1 MTAAFPLLFS
11 PIKLGQRV
19 ARNRIVSTPHDTNYA
34 TDGLPNDR
42 LIVYHAEKAKGGCG
56 TVMMFGSAS
65 VSPLKPARDDH
76 ENLWKPEIAPWLRRM
91 ADAIHAHGALCL
103 SQMLFS
109 GRHGTSLRTD
119 NPGRGPSATTCEIY
133 NQVPH
138 VMRRDEIE
146 AVIRAYADCAGRLK
160 DCGFDG
166 CDLAFYDDIFPDQ
179 FWNPKV
185 NRRTDEY
192 GGSLDNRMRVSLE
205 ILRSIR
211 ARVGQDFVVGVRI
224 SGDDHDPD
232 GLDHASL
239 KEIARRLDRT
249 GLVDYFTITG
259 GTILSY
265 RARGINIPSAYHG
278 KNVFVALAKSMREVI
293 SAPIICGGRV
303 VHPAQAEELL
313 RSGDVDLV
321 PMTRALMA
329 DPELPRKAAAGEVA
343 DIRPCMGS
351 NEGCIDRDY
360 FGLPIGCIQNPAM
373 GREAELAT
381 ILPAARRK
389 RVVVIGGGPGGMEA
403 ARVAALRGHE
413 VTLFEQEA
421 ELGGQILIA
430 AKAPHRAEYVGSI
443 TWLAGQVK
451 QVGVDVRLG
460 ARATSASILAEQPD
474 AVVVATGARPRRP
487 EIPGDALAHVT
498 TVHDVLAGRFTAR
511 GRCLIYDEIG
521 HLPGPTTADFLA
533 ERGLPVE
540 IVTRQYAVGEDI
552 GTTVRATL
560 TSRLLQAGV
569 TFTPMSALEE
579 ITPGQVR
586 LRNVYSDKEHWV
598 LADTVVLSSGGLGD
612 DDLYYDLRAQVPE
625 AYLIGDALAPRRL
638 SDALLEATLAARK
651 I

>member
-1 MTAAFPLLFS
+1 MTTAFPLLFS
-11 PIKLGQRV
+11 PIKLGHRV

-42 LIVYHAEKAKGGCG
+42 LIAYHAEKVKGGCG

-76 ENLWKPEIAPWLRRM
+76 ENLWKPEIEPWLRRM

-103 SQMLFS
+103 SQMLFG

-146 AVIRAYADCAGRLK
+146 EVIQAYAVCAGRLK

-185 NRRTDEY
+185 NRRTDDY
-192 GGSLDNRMRVSLE
+192 SGSLDNRMRVSLE
-205 ILRSIR
+205 ILQAIR
-211 ARVGQDFVVGVRI
+211 ARVGRDFIVGVRI

-232 GLDHASL
+232 GLDHLSL
-239 KEIARRLDRT
+239 KEIGRRLNVT

-278 KNVFVALAKSMREVI
+278 KNVFVALAASMREVI
-293 SAPIICGGRV
+293 SAPIIAGGRV
-303 VHPAQAEELL
+303 IHPAWAEELL
-313 RSGDVDLV
+313 RSGAVDLV

-329 DPELPRKAAAGEVA
+329 DPDLPRKAAAGEIA
-343 DIRPCMGS
+343 DIRRCMGS

-360 FGLPIGCIQNPAM
+360 FGLPIACIQNPAM

-381 ILPAARRK
+381 VHAAEQPK

-403 ARVAALRGHE
+403 ARVAAVRGHR

-430 AKAPHRAEYVGSI
+430 ARAPHRAEYVGSVA
-443 TWLAGQVK
+443 WLAQQLGKTDVE
-451 QVGVDVRLG
+451 VRLG
-460 ARATSASILAEQPD
+460 ARATVESVLHEQPD

-487 EIPGDALAHVT
+487 GIPGDALPHVT
-498 TVHDVLAGRFTAR
+498 TVREVLAGRFTAS

-533 ERGLPVE
+533 EHDLPVE
-540 IVTRQYAVGEDI
+540 IVSRQYAVGEDI

-560 TSRLLQAGV
+560 TSRLLKAGV
-569 TFTPMSALEE
+569 VLTPMTALEE
-579 ITPGQVR
+579 IARGQVR
-586 LRNVYSDKEHWV
+586 LRNVYSDEERWV
-598 LADTVVLSSGGLGD
+598 PADTVVLSSGGIGD
-612 DDLYYDLRAQVPE
+612 DDLYYDLRDRVPE

-638 SDALLEATLAARK
+638 SDALMEATQAARK